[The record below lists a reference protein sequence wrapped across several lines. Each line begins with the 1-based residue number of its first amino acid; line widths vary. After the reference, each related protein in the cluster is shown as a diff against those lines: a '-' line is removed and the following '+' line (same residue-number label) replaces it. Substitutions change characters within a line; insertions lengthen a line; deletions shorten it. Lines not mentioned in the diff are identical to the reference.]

1 MELDELK
8 ERLGPFCRAMY
19 EDDTVSVSDVHMM
32 PGHAGFAYGFTVHS
46 QEKTESWFLR
56 MPPPKAKW
64 KGTADV
70 LRQVAALNA
79 LEGTHVP
86 HCTVKWSGDDLQWFG
101 RPYFI
106 VPRLEGDV
114 LRLGPDGWGS
124 GLPDETLYNL
134 GRRAVTALAEIHR
147 IDWEKKAPYLGPP
160 WSYAEDIER
169 WDFFYGRFADPER
182 LARLPETRQKLLDHQ
197 PTDCPVGIFHGDFQA
212 ANFFCSRQGELL
224 AVIDWELVGVGATL
238 NDLGWLVTFNDSKA
252 WDTEDP
258 WTGFLLDPDTLIGF
272 YAEASDTS
280 LQDLNWFRALAA
292 YKFSIITGFNLGLH
306 RSGKRPDPA
315 WEKIGPSMSFLVDR
329 ALDLLG

>member
-1 MELDELK
+1 M
-8 ERLGPFCRAMY
+8 
-19 EDDTVSVSDVHMM
+19 
-32 PGHAGFAYGFTVHS
+32 
-46 QEKTESWFLR
+46 
-56 MPPPKAKW
+56 
-64 KGTADV
+64 
-70 LRQVAALNA
+70 
-79 LEGTHVP
+79 
-86 HCTVKWSGDDLQWFG
+86 
-101 RPYFI
+101 
-106 VPRLEGDV
+106 
-114 LRLGPDGWGS
+114 RLGPDGWSS

-134 GRRAVTALAEIHR
+134 GQRAVTALAEIHR

-169 WDFFYGRFADPER
+169 WDFFYGRFARSRASWPGSR
-182 LARLPETRQKLLDHQ
+182 KSAKNFSTINPRIARSAYFTETFKR
-197 PTDCPVGIFHGDFQA
+197 PTFFAHA
-212 ANFFCSRQGELL
+212 KANCWPSSTG
-224 AVIDWELVGVGATL
+224 ELVGVGATL

-258 WTGFLLDPDTLIGF
+258 WTGFLLDPDTLIEF
-272 YAEASDTS
+272 YAGASDTS